1 MSLTTGEHK
10 EILDSEQFFHY
21 EDELYFSIGHFWK
34 WAFSDLSLNTTRG
47 ILAEYIVGT
56 ILGARMNY
64 AKNDW
69 DPNDLVLEDGTTIE
83 VKSSGYL
90 QTWKQKTLS
99 KINFG
104 GLKSKNAIGTYKEK
118 DEYNSQYYVFCVFN
132 AKTDEEYKPLDLSLW
147 EFRIL
152 SRQTL
157 EKINVKS
164 LSYDSLKKHCPQVY
178 SVKTLKDGF
187 KKIRYEIET

>member
-10 EILDSEQFFHY
+10 QILDGEQSFYFSG
-21 EDELYFSIGHFWK
+21 ELYFTIGQFWK

-47 ILAEYIVGT
+47 ILAEFIVGM
-56 ILGARMNY
+56 ILGAKMNF

-99 KINFG
+99 KIYFG
-104 GLKSKNAIGTYKEK
+104 GLKSKNAIGAYKEK

-132 AKTDEEYKPLDLSLW
+132 AKTDEEYRLLDLSLW

-152 SRQTL
+152 PRQTV

-164 LSYDSLKKHCPQVY
+164 LSYDSLKRHSPDSF
-178 SVKTLKDGF
+178 SVQTLRDGF
-187 KKIRYEIET
+187 KKIRNETGI